1 MKRSTTS
8 IAGAFALALVATL
21 FGNAPLSALPSPE
34 EVLARLDAN
43 LSFASIRYVGRMEI
57 TAKGQT
63 RVKTMRAVA
72 SGTEKAFVEFT
83 NPEDRGVRYLKLG
96 KKLWMYFPK
105 DQETVPIAGHLLKNG
120 MMGSDLSYEDALE
133 SEDLLSRYSAKVLRE
148 EEADGRNCVVLELAA
163 TSPNAP
169 YDRLLLW
176 ADEER
181 WIAVKEEMYAKSGK
195 LLKTRSTLESKR
207 MGQRWFPTRSE
218 IASAI
223 VKGSKTV
230 LVMEDVELDPRI
242 EDGQFT
248 MAALTR

>member
-1 MKRSTTS
+1 MKRSRIS
-8 IAGAFALALVATL
+8 IAAAFALALGAIL
-21 FGNAPLSALPSPE
+21 IEGAPLSALPAPE
-34 EVLARLDAN
+34 DVLARLDAN
-43 LSFASIRYVGRMEI
+43 LSFSSIRYVGRMEI
-57 TAKGQT
+57 TARGQT

-72 SGTEKAFVEFT
+72 LGSEKAFVEFT

-105 DQETVPIAGHLLKNG
+105 DQETVPIAGHLLKGG

-133 SEDLLSRYSAKVLRE
+133 SEDLLSKYSAKVLRE
-148 EEADGRNCVVLELAA
+148 EEEGGRKSLVLELVS
-163 TSPNAP
+163 TSANAP
-169 YDRLLLW
+169 YDRILLW

-181 WIAVKEEMYAKSGK
+181 WITLKEEMYAKSGK
-195 LLKTRSTLESKR
+195 LLKTRVTLESKR
-207 MGQRWFPTRSE
+207 IGQRWFPLRSE

-223 VKGSKTV
+223 VKGSKTT
-230 LVMEDVELDPRI
+230 LVMEEVELDPKI